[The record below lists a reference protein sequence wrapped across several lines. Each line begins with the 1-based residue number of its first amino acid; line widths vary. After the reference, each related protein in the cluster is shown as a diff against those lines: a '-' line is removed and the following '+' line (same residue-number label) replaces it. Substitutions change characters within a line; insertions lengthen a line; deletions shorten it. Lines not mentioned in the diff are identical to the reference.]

1 MLNFYEKS
9 IKERFKARKSF
20 TRQELYSFYQEY
32 EPDLKEA
39 TFGWRIFDLCQKGI
53 ISSVGKGI
61 YTLSSKRE
69 YRPNLNAKT
78 RSIVRLFLRKL
89 SGSNYCISDTSWLN
103 EFSIHQ
109 TNFSTTILEVE
120 KELINSAFYTLK
132 EEVKNLYLQPNEKE
146 MEMYVLEKEDPVILK
161 PLISRS
167 PTQRIQDKNLTI
179 FLPQLEKLL
188 VDVYCDRQIYF
199 FYSGAELKN
208 IFNNAFDRYTVNLS
222 RLRSYAKRR
231 GKGREIEEFLSHE
244 ASSSQ
249 ERALR

>member
-20 TRQELYSFYQEY
+20 TRQELYSFYREY

-39 TFGWRIFDLCQKGI
+39 TFGWRIFNLCQKGI

-78 RSIVRLFLRKL
+78 RSIVRLILRKL

-167 PTQRIQDKNLTI
+167 PTQKIQDKNLTI

-199 FYSGAELKN
+199 FYSGVELKN
-208 IFNNAFDRYTVNLS
+208 IFNNAFYRYTVNLS